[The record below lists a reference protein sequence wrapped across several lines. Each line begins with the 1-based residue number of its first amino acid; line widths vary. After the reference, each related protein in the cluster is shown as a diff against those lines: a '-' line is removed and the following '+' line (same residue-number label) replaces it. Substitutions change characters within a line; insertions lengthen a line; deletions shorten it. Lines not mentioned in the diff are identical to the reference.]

1 MRPASVCSGIKSTTT
16 VLFLLQFNGSV
27 INVLPP
33 DGPGPVNYTVSGL
46 RAGTE
51 YIFMLFTEVSGVT
64 STGVNLTA
72 VTAPLNTD
80 SFSLTGQNETSISLQ
95 WNKVNN
101 HSFILQFNGSVI
113 NVLPPD
119 GPGPVN
125 YTVSG
130 LRAETEYIFMLF
142 TVVNGVTSTGV
153 NLTAVTAPLNTDSF
167 SLTGQNE
174 TSISLQ
180 WNKVNNHSFIL
191 QFNGSVINVLPPD
204 GPGPVNYTVSGLRA
218 GTEYIFT
225 LFTVVNGVT
234 STGVNLTAVTAP
246 LNTDSFSL
254 TGQNETSI
262 SLQWNKVNNHS
273 FILQFNGSVINVLPP
288 DGPGPVN
295 YTVSGLRAGTEYI
308 FMLFTEVSGVTSTG
322 VNLTAV
328 TAPLNTDSFS
338 LTGQNETSISLQW
351 NKVNNHSFILQFNG
365 SVINVLPPDG
375 PGPVNYTVSGLRAGT
390 EYIFMLFTEVN
401 GVTSTGVNLTAVTA
415 PLNTDSF
422 SLTGQNET
430 SISLQ
435 WNKVNNHSFILQF
448 NGSVINVL
456 PPDGPGPVNYTVSG
470 LRAETEYIFMLF
482 TEVNGVRAHRVNL
495 TAVTAPL
502 NTDSFSLTGQ
512 NETSISLQWNKVNN
526 HSFILQFNGSV
537 INVLP
542 PDGPGPVN
550 YTVSGLRA
558 ETEYIFMLFT
568 EVSGVRST
576 GVNLTAVTAPLNT
589 DSFSLTGQNETSIS
603 LQWNKVNNHSFI
615 LQFNGSVINVLPPDG
630 PGPVNYTVSGLRAG
644 TEYIFMLFTEVSG
657 VTSTGVNLTAVTA
670 PLNTDSFS
678 LTGQNET
685 SISLQWNKVNNHS
698 FILQFNAP
706 LNTDSFS
713 LTGQNETS
721 ISLQWNKVNNH
732 SFILQFNG
740 SVINVLPPDGPG
752 PVNYTVSG
760 LRAGTEYIFMLV
772 TVVNGVTST
781 GVNLT
786 AVTAPLNTDSFSLT
800 GQNETSISLQWNK
813 VNNHSFILQF
823 NGSVINVLPPDGP
836 GPVNYTVSGLRAE
849 TEYIFMLFTE
859 VNGVTS
865 TGVNLTAVTAPLNTD
880 SFSLTGQNETSISL
894 QWNKVNNHSFI
905 LQFNGSVIYILPP
918 DGPGPV
924 NYTVSG
930 LRAET
935 EYIFMLFTVVNG
947 VTSTGVNLTAVTAP
961 LNTDSFSLTG
971 QNETSISLQWN
982 KVNNHS
988 FILQFNGSVINVLP
1002 PDGPGPVNY
1011 TVSGL
1016 RAGTEY
1022 IFMLFTV
1029 VSGVTSTGVNLT
1041 AVTAPLNTDSFS
1053 LTGQNE
1059 TSISLQW
1066 NKVNNH
1072 SFILQ
1077 FNGSVINV
1085 LPPDGL
1091 GPVNYT
1097 VSGLR
1102 AETEYIFMLFTVVN
1116 GVTSTGVNL
1125 TAVTAPLNT
1134 DSFSLTGQNETSI
1147 SLQWNK
1153 VNNHSFILQFNG
1165 SVINVLPPD
1174 GPGPVNYTV
1183 SGLRAGTEYIFTLFT
1198 EVSGV
1203 TSTGVN
1209 LTAVTAPLNTDS
1221 FSLTGQNE
1229 TSISLQWN
1237 KVNNHSFILQ
1247 FNGSVIN
1254 VLPPDGPGPVNYT
1267 VSGLRAETEYIFM
1280 LFTVVSGVTST
1291 GVNLTAVTAPLN
1303 TDSFS
1308 LTGQNETSISLQWNK
1323 VNNHSFILQ
1332 FNGSVINVLPP
1343 DGPGPVN
1350 YTVSGLRAGTEYIFM
1365 LFTEVSGVRSRGV
1378 NLAAVTAPLNTDSFS
1393 LTGQNE
1399 TSISLQWNKVN
1410 NHSFILQFNGS
1421 VINVLPPDGPGPV
1434 NYTVSGLRAETEYI
1448 FMLFTV
1454 VSGVTSTG
1462 VNLTAV
1468 TAPLN
1473 TDSFSLTG
1481 QNETSISL
1489 QWNKVNNHSFILQFN
1504 GSVINVLPPDGP
1516 GPVNYTVSG
1525 LRAGTEYIFMLFTE
1539 PLNTDSFSLTGQNET
1554 SISLQWNK
1562 VNNHSFILQFNG
1574 SVINVLPPDGPGP
1587 VNYTVSGLRAETEYI
1602 FMLFTVVNG
1611 VTSTGVNLTAV
1622 TAPLNTDSFS
1632 LTGQNETSIS
1642 LQWNKVNNHSFI
1654 LQFNGSVINVL
1665 PPDGPG
1671 PVNYTV
1677 SGLRAETEYIF
1688 MLFTVVNGVT
1698 STGVNLT
1705 AVTAPL
1711 NTDSFSL
1718 TGQNETSISLQWN
1731 KVNNHS
1737 FILQFNGSVI
1747 YILPPDGP
1755 GPVNYTV
1762 SGLRAG
1768 TEYIFMLFTV
1778 VNGVTSTGVNLTA
1791 VTAPLNTDS
1800 FSLTGQNETSISL
1813 QWNKVNNHSF
1823 ILQFNG
1829 SVINVLP
1836 PDGPGPVNYTVSGLR
1851 AETEYIFML
1860 FTEVSGVTSTGVN
1873 LTAVTAPL
1881 NTDSFSLTGQNETSI
1896 SLQWNKVNNHSF
1908 ILQFNGSVINI
1919 LPPDGPGPVNY
1930 TVSGLRA
1937 ETEYIFT
1944 LFTVVN
1950 GVTSTGAV

>member
-1 MRPASVCSGIKSTTT
+1 MLFTEVSGVTSTGVNLTAVTAPLNTDSFSLTGQNETSISLQWNKVNNHSFILQFNGSVINVLPPDGPGPVNYTVSGLRAGTEYIFMLFTEVSGVTSTGVNLTAVTAPLNTDSFSLTGQNETSISLQWNKVNNHSFILQFNGSVINVLPPDGPGPVNYT
-16 VLFLLQFNGSV
+16 VSGLRAGTEYIFMLFTVVSGVTSTGVNLTAVTAPLNTDSFSLTGQNETSISLQWNKVNNHSFILQFNGSVINVLPPDGPGPVNYTVSGLRAETEYIFMLFTEVNGVTSTGVNLTAVTAPLNTDSFSLTGQNETSISLQWNKVNNHSFILQFNGSVINVLPPDGPGPVNYTVSGLRAGTEYIFMLFTEVNGVTSTGVNLTAVTAPLNTDSFSLTGQNETSISLQWNKVNNHSFILQFNGSVINVLPPDGPGPVNYTVSGLRAETEYIFMLFTVVNGVTSTGVNLTAVTAPLNTDSFSLTGQNETSISLQWNKVNNHSFILQFYGSVINVLPPDGPGPVNYTVSGLRAGTEYIFMLFTEVSGVTSTGVNLTAVTAPLNTDSFSLTGQNETSISLQWNKVNNHSFILQFNGSVINVLPPDGPGPVNYTVSGLRAETEYIFMLFTVVNGVTSTGVNLTAVTAPLNTDSFSLTGQNETSISLQWNKVNNHSFILQFNGSV

-218 GTEYIFT
+218 GTEYIF
-225 LFTVVNGVT
+225 
-234 STGVNLTAVTAP
+234 
-246 LNTDSFSL
+246 
-254 TGQNETSI
+254 
-262 SLQWNKVNNHS
+262 
-273 FILQFNGSVINVLPP
+273 
-288 DGPGPVN
+288 
-295 YTVSGLRAGTEYI
+295 
-308 FMLFTEVSGVTSTG
+308 M
-322 VNLTAV
+322 
-328 TAPLNTDSFS
+328 
-338 LTGQNETSISLQW
+338 
-351 NKVNNHSFILQFNG
+351 
-365 SVINVLPPDG
+365 
-375 PGPVNYTVSGLRAGT
+375 
-390 EYIFMLFTEVN
+390 
-401 GVTSTGVNLTAVTA
+401 
-415 PLNTDSF
+415 
-422 SLTGQNET
+422 
-430 SISLQ
+430 
-435 WNKVNNHSFILQF
+435 
-448 NGSVINVL
+448 
-456 PPDGPGPVNYTVSG
+456 
-470 LRAETEYIFMLF
+470 
-482 TEVNGVRAHRVNL
+482 
-495 TAVTAPL
+495 
-502 NTDSFSLTGQ
+502 
-512 NETSISLQWNKVNN
+512 
-526 HSFILQFNGSV
+526 
-537 INVLP
+537 
-542 PDGPGPVN
+542 
-550 YTVSGLRA
+550 
-558 ETEYIFMLFT
+558 
-568 EVSGVRST
+568 
-576 GVNLTAVTAPLNT
+576 
-589 DSFSLTGQNETSIS
+589 
-603 LQWNKVNNHSFI
+603 
-615 LQFNGSVINVLPPDG
+615 
-630 PGPVNYTVSGLRAG
+630 
-644 TEYIFMLFTEVSG
+644 
-657 VTSTGVNLTAVTA
+657 
-670 PLNTDSFS
+670 
-678 LTGQNET
+678 
-685 SISLQWNKVNNHS
+685 
-698 FILQFNAP
+698 
-706 LNTDSFS
+706 
-713 LTGQNETS
+713 
-721 ISLQWNKVNNH
+721 
-732 SFILQFNG
+732 
-740 SVINVLPPDGPG
+740 
-752 PVNYTVSG
+752 
-760 LRAGTEYIFMLV
+760 
-772 TVVNGVTST
+772 
-781 GVNLT
+781 
-786 AVTAPLNTDSFSLT
+786 
-800 GQNETSISLQWNK
+800 
-813 VNNHSFILQF
+813 
-823 NGSVINVLPPDGP
+823 
-836 GPVNYTVSGLRAE
+836 
-849 TEYIFMLFTE
+849 
-859 VNGVTS
+859 
-865 TGVNLTAVTAPLNTD
+865 
-880 SFSLTGQNETSISL
+880 
-894 QWNKVNNHSFI
+894 
-905 LQFNGSVIYILPP
+905 
-918 DGPGPV
+918 
-924 NYTVSG
+924 
-930 LRAET
+930 
-935 EYIFMLFTVVNG
+935 
-947 VTSTGVNLTAVTAP
+947 
-961 LNTDSFSLTG
+961 
-971 QNETSISLQWN
+971 
-982 KVNNHS
+982 
-988 FILQFNGSVINVLP
+988 
-1002 PDGPGPVNY
+1002 
-1011 TVSGL
+1011 
-1016 RAGTEY
+1016 
-1022 IFMLFTV
+1022 
-1029 VSGVTSTGVNLT
+1029 
-1041 AVTAPLNTDSFS
+1041 
-1053 LTGQNE
+1053 
-1059 TSISLQW
+1059 
-1066 NKVNNH
+1066 
-1072 SFILQ
+1072 
-1077 FNGSVINV
+1077 
-1085 LPPDGL
+1085 
-1091 GPVNYT
+1091 
-1097 VSGLR
+1097 
-1102 AETEYIFMLFTVVN
+1102 
-1116 GVTSTGVNL
+1116 
-1125 TAVTAPLNT
+1125 
-1134 DSFSLTGQNETSI
+1134 
-1147 SLQWNK
+1147 
-1153 VNNHSFILQFNG
+1153 
-1165 SVINVLPPD
+1165 
-1174 GPGPVNYTV
+1174 
-1183 SGLRAGTEYIFTLFT
+1183 LFT

-1365 LFTEVSGVRSRGV
+1365 LFTEVSGV
-1378 NLAAVTAPLNTDSFS
+1378 
-1393 LTGQNE
+1393 
-1399 TSISLQWNKVN
+1399 
-1410 NHSFILQFNGS
+1410 
-1421 VINVLPPDGPGPV
+1421 
-1434 NYTVSGLRAETEYI
+1434 
-1448 FMLFTV
+1448 
-1454 VSGVTSTG
+1454 TSTG

-1468 TAPLN
+1468 TA
-1473 TDSFSLTG
+1473 
-1481 QNETSISL
+1481 
-1489 QWNKVNNHSFILQFN
+1489 
-1504 GSVINVLPPDGP
+1504 
-1516 GPVNYTVSG
+1516 
-1525 LRAGTEYIFMLFTE
+1525 

-1677 SGLRAETEYIF
+1677 SGLRAGTEYIF
-1688 MLFTVVNGVT
+1688 MLFTEVSGVT

-1747 YILPPDGP
+1747 NVLPPDGP

-1762 SGLRAG
+1762 SGLRAE

-1851 AETEYIFML
+1851 AGTEYIFML

-1908 ILQFNGSVINI
+1908 ILQFNGSVINV

-1937 ETEYIFT
+1937 ETEYIFM
-1944 LFTVVN
+1944 LFTVVS
-1950 GVTSTGAV
+1950 GVTSTGVNLTAVTAPLNTDSFSLTGQNETSISLQWNKVNNHSFILQFNGSVITFFHLMDLDQ